1 MSTIIAGHFQLQDD
15 IERARRALID
25 AGFSRERISDF
36 YLSQPGQHDL
46 TPIGGDYLHSPGAK
60 ESPTGVAEGAGVGA
74 AVGMVAGAVT
84 APVTGPLGPVVGGLL
99 GAHLGSLFSFSKM
112 KECGELEKGGRAPD
126 ENRPAGML
134 VAVAFD
140 DPGLEQRAVGLLRDL
155 GAHHIERAKGNIVD
169 GDWADFDPASVPDI
183 IH

>member
-1 MSTIIAGHFQLQDD
+1 M
-15 IERARRALID
+15 
-25 AGFSRERISDF
+25 
-36 YLSQPGQHDL
+36 
-46 TPIGGDYLHSPGAK
+46 
-60 ESPTGVAEGAGVGA
+60 
-74 AVGMVAGAVT
+74 T

-112 KECGELEKGGRAPD
+112 KESGELEAGGHAPV
-126 ENRPAGML
+126 ENRPAGMV

-140 DPGLEQRAVGLLRDL
+140 DTGLEQRAVDLLRDL

-169 GDWADFDPASVPDI
+169 GDWADFDPASVPEL